1 VCKLQRH
8 TTVKATRKIE
18 AVTEPGDVVWE
29 PFGGLCSASVAAVAL
44 GRRAF
49 AAETD
54 PAFADLAAGRLGRAG
69 AGVGITGRIGVLARA
84 AGAAYR

>member
-1 VCKLQRH
+1 MERL
-8 TTVKATRKIE
+8 IM

-54 PAFADLAAGRLGRAG
+54 PAFADLAIERLR
-69 AGVGITGRIGVLARA
+69 RS
-84 AGAAYR
+84 GAAASVPAAAMVAR

>member
-1 VCKLQRH
+1 VHNPTAASSAHLNQKPLEFMARLI
-8 TTVKATRKIE
+8 T

-29 PFGGLCSASVAAVAL
+29 PFGGLCSASVAAAAL

-54 PAFADLAAGRLGRAG
+54 QAFADLAEQRLHSSGDL
-69 AGVGITGRIGVLARA
+69 GVALA
-84 AGAAYR
+84 AGAAAG

>member
-1 VCKLQRH
+1 
-8 TTVKATRKIE
+8 
-18 AVTEPGDVVWE
+18 VWE

-54 PAFADLAAGRLGRAG
+54 PAFADLAVERLER
-69 AGVGITGRIGVLARA
+69 TLQPT
-84 AGAAYR
+84 GAA

>member
-1 VCKLQRH
+1 
-8 TTVKATRKIE
+8 
-18 AVTEPGDVVWE
+18 VWE

-54 PAFADLAAGRLGRAG
+54 QGFADLAEQRLRGSAETLPG
-69 AGVGITGRIGVLARA
+69 SAEIGVTFGTQAA
-84 AGAAYR
+84 AG